1 MKKYFRSWKARIFF
15 ILFVFFA
22 VLCLLRFQLFPNDYS
37 TVVFTEKGE
46 LVGARLANDG
56 QWRFPPMDT
65 VPYKLKKTTLCF
77 EDRHFYHHPGVNPVS
92 IFRALRLNLS
102 AGRVVSGGST
112 ISMQVIRMS
121 RNHRKR
127 VFTEKIIEAFGALW
141 LELHYSKEEILSMY
155 VSNAP
160 YGGNT
165 VGVQTAS
172 WRYYQRAGKDLSWA
186 EAALLAVLPNA
197 PSMIH
202 VERNRESL
210 KRKRDALLRTMCEQ
224 GEFNEE
230 TLHLSMD
237 ESLPEQVFS
246 LQVMAPHLVD
256 RMNKERHGQVV
267 HVTLNASLQ
276 KNVEE
281 LASRYKHIYSQNGVQ
296 NLSVLVQ
303 EVSTGNVLCYCG
315 NAAYDH
321 KDDNQVDVIRAP
333 RSTGSILKP
342 FLYCAMIEDGQVT
355 PRMLVPDVPIQ
366 IAGYKPQNFNRTFDG
381 AVPAHEAL
389 TRSLNI
395 PAVLMLRKYG
405 IPLFQDY
412 LRRAGITTLSFSP
425 DHYGLT
431 LILGGAEATLWD
443 VSGVYASM
451 ARVLN
456 RYNRDFLYDE
466 GDIHAPRLCRQE
478 EKHKVVDRP
487 VLFHAGSVWHTMDAI
502 KELNR
507 PDVTDWRVFSSSRK
521 IGWKTGTSFGNRDAW
536 AVGATPEYVV
546 GVWVG
551 NADGEGRPDM
561 TGVGYAAPVM
571 FAVYNILPNTS
582 WFACPQKDFVPV
594 ELCHQSGFLR
604 GKDCPPGD
612 SVMLYA
618 PCANSEPCPYH
629 QIVHLS
635 KDEKYRVSAKCMSP
649 LDMVHKSWFILPP
662 AIESF
667 YCLRNTSYM
676 PLPPY
681 MPGCEDES
689 ASVMEFIYPKDSRVV
704 YIPKEMDGKR
714 GEVIFE
720 VAHRQAD
727 VTLYWHLDDT
737 YLGETKRFHQKGV
750 SASEGEHTITVVD
763 EAGNRMQKKFKAI
776 VTD

>member
-37 TVVFTEKGE
+37 TVVFTETGE

-65 VPYKLKKTTLCF
+65 VPYKLKKATLCF
-77 EDRHFYHHPGVNPVS
+77 EDKHFYRHPGVNPVS

-112 ISMQVIRMS
+112 ISMQGIRMS

-172 WRYYQRAGKDLSWA
+172 WRYYQRAGEELSWA

-202 VERNRESL
+202 VEKNREVL
-210 KRKRDALLRTMCEQ
+210 KRKRDNLLRAMCGA
-224 GEFNEE
+224 GEFDEE
-230 TLHLSMD
+230 MLRLSID
-237 ESLPEQVFS
+237 EPLPERVFP
-246 LQVMAPHLVD
+246 LQIMAPHLVD
-256 RMNKERHGQVV
+256 RLNRESHGKIVRV
-267 HVTLNASLQ
+267 SLDALLQ
-276 KNVEE
+276 RNVED
-281 LASRYKHIYSQNGVQ
+281 LISRFQSTYSQNGVQ
-296 NLSVLVQ
+296 NLSVLVM

-315 NAAYDH
+315 NSGYDN
-321 KDDNQVDVIRAP
+321 KDDNQVDVVTAP

-342 FLYCAMIEDGQVT
+342 FLYCAMVEDGRVT

-381 AVPAHEAL
+381 AVPANEAL
-389 TRSLNI
+389 ARSLNI

-405 IPLFQDY
+405 IPQFQNY
-412 LRRAGITTLSFSP
+412 LQRAGITTINFP
-425 DHYGLT
+425 PEHYGLS

-466 GDIHAPRLCRQE
+466 GDIHAPRLYQQE
-478 EKHKVVDRP
+478 ERHKVVDKP

-507 PDVTDWRVFSSSRK
+507 PDVTDWRIFSSSRK
-521 IGWKTGTSFGNRDAW
+521 VGWKTGTSFGNRDAW

-551 NADGEGRPDM
+551 NADGEGRPEL

-571 FAVYNILPNTS
+571 FAVYNILPNTT
-582 WFACPQKDFVPV
+582 WFACPSKDFSAMEICP
-594 ELCHQSGFLR
+594 QSGFLR
-604 GKDCPPGD
+604 GKDCPQGE

-618 PCANSEPCPYH
+618 PCAKSEPCPYH

-635 KDEKYRVSAKCMSP
+635 KDERYRVSEKCMSP
-649 LDMVHKSWFILPP
+649 LDMVHKPWFILPP
-662 AIESF
+662 TIESF
-667 YCLRNTSYM
+667 YRMHNTSYQ
-676 PLPPY
+676 PLPPFQA
-681 MPGCEDES
+681 GCEDES
-689 ASVMEFIYPKDSRVV
+689 TSMMDFIYPKDSRTL

-727 VTLYWHLDDT
+727 MTLYWHIDDT
-737 YLGETKRFHQKGV
+737 YLGETKRFHQKGI
-750 SASEGEHTITVVD
+750 STAAGEHTVTVVD
-763 EAGNRMQKKFKAI
+763 EEGNRLEKKFNVI
-776 VTD
+776 VTE

>member
-15 ILFVFFA
+15 ILFLCFVTF
-22 VLCLLRFQLFPNDYS
+22 CLLRFNLFPNDYS
-37 TVVFTEKGE
+37 TVVFAKNGE

-65 VPYKLKKTTLCF
+65 VPYKLKRATLCF
-77 EDRHFYHHPGVNPVS
+77 EDRHFYYHLGVNPVS
-92 IFRALRLNLS
+92 ILRALRQNIS
-102 AGRVVSGGST
+102 SGRVVSGGST
-112 ISMQVIRMS
+112 LSMQVIRMS
-121 RNHRKR
+121 RKQRKR
-127 VFTEKIIEAFGALW
+127 VISEKIIEAFGALW
-141 LELHYSKEEILSMY
+141 LELHYSKEEILSLY

-165 VGVQTAS
+165 VGVQTAA
-172 WRYYQRAGKDLSWA
+172 WRYYQRAGEELSWA

-202 VERNRESL
+202 VEKNRSL
-210 KRKRDALLRTMCEQ
+210 LKKKRDNLLRRMCKD
-224 GEFNEE
+224 GEFDEE
-230 TLHLSMD
+230 MLQLSID
-237 ESLPEQVFS
+237 EPLPERVFP
-246 LQVMAPHLVD
+246 LQMMAPHLVD
-256 RMNKERHGQVV
+256 RLNRERHGEIV
-267 HVTLNASLQ
+267 HVELNALLQ
-276 KNVEE
+276 RNVEE
-281 LASRYKHIYSQNGVQ
+281 LISRFRNTYSQNGVQ
-296 NLSVLVQ
+296 NISAIVMDVA
-303 EVSTGNVLCYCG
+303 TGNVLCYCG
-315 NAAYDH
+315 NSNYNNV
-321 KDDNQVDVIRAP
+321 DDNQVDVITAS

-342 FLYCAMIEDGQVT
+342 FLYCAMVEDGRVT

-366 IAGYKPQNFNRTFDG
+366 IAGYKPQNFDRSYDG
-381 AVPAHEAL
+381 AVPACEAL
-389 TRSLNI
+389 ARSLNI

-405 IPLFQDY
+405 VPQFQNY
-412 LRRAGITTLSFSP
+412 LQRAGITTINYP
-425 DHYGLT
+425 PEHYGLS

-466 GDIHAPRLCRQE
+466 GDIHAPRLYKQE
-478 EKHKVVDRP
+478 EKHKVVDKP

-507 PDVTDWRVFSSSRK
+507 PDVTDWRIFSSSRK
-521 IGWKTGTSFGNRDAW
+521 VGWKTGTSFGNRDAW

-551 NADGEGRPDM
+551 NADGEGRPEL

-571 FAVYNILPNTS
+571 FAIYNILPNTT
-582 WFACPQKDFVPV
+582 WFACPAKDFSPMEVCP
-594 ELCHQSGFLR
+594 QSGYLR
-604 GKDCPPGD
+604 GKDCPQGE
-612 SVMLYA
+612 SMMLYA
-618 PCANSEPCPYH
+618 SCAKSDPCPYH

-649 LDMVHKSWFILPP
+649 MDMLHKPWFILPP
-662 AIESF
+662 TIESF
-667 YCLRNTSYM
+667 YRLHNTSYQ
-676 PLPPY
+676 PLPPFQ
-681 MPGCEDES
+681 PGCEDES
-689 ASVMEFIYPKDSRVV
+689 TSMMEFIYPKDFRAL

-727 VTLYWHLDDT
+727 KTLYWHLDDT
-737 YLGETKRFHQKGV
+737 YLGETKRFHQKGI
-750 SASEGEHTITVVD
+750 STTEGEHTITVVD
-763 EAGNRMQKKFKAI
+763 EDGNRLEKRFKVI
-776 VTD
+776 VTE

>member
-65 VPYKLKKTTLCF
+65 VPYKLKKATLCF
-77 EDRHFYHHPGVNPVS
+77 EDKHFYRHPGVNPVS

-202 VERNRESL
+202 VERNRDML
-210 KRKRDALLRTMCEQ
+210 KRKRDALLRLMCER
-224 GEFNEE
+224 GEFDEE
-230 TLHLSMD
+230 TLSLSMD
-237 ESLPEQVFS
+237 EPLPEQVFS

-256 RMNKERHGQVV
+256 RMNREKRGQIV
-267 HVTLNASLQ
+267 HVTLNATLQ

-281 LASRYKHIYSQNGVQ
+281 IASRYKSIYSQNGVQ
-296 NLSVLVQ
+296 NLSAMVM

-315 NAAYDH
+315 NAAYDNN
-321 KDDNQVDVIRAP
+321 DDNQVDMILAS

-355 PRMLVPDVPIQ
+355 PHMLVPDVPIQ
-366 IAGYKPQNFNRTFDG
+366 IAGYKPQNFDRTFDG
-381 AVPAHEAL
+381 AVPANEAL
-389 TRSLNI
+389 VRSLNI

-405 IPLFQDY
+405 IPMFQDY
-412 LRRAGITTLSFSP
+412 LCRAGISTLKYSP

-443 VSGVYASM
+443 VAGVYASM
-451 ARVLN
+451 SRVLN

-466 GDIHAPRLCRQE
+466 GDIHAPRICRQDE
-478 EKHKVVDRP
+478 MHKVVDKP

-507 PDVTDWRVFSSSRK
+507 PNVTDWRIFSSSRK
-521 IGWKTGTSFGNRDAW
+521 VGWKTGTSFGNRDAW
-536 AVGATPEYVV
+536 AVGSTPEYVV

-551 NADGEGRPDM
+551 NADGEGRPDL
-561 TGVGYAAPVM
+561 TGVGYAAPLM
-571 FAVYNILPNTS
+571 FAIYNILPNTT
-582 WFACPQKDFVPV
+582 WFAAPQKDFVPM
-594 ELCHQSGFLR
+594 ELCRQSGFLR
-604 GKDCPPGD
+604 GKDCPQGD

-618 PCANSEPCPYH
+618 PCAKSEPCPYH
-629 QIVHLS
+629 QVIHLTS
-635 KDEKYRVSAKCMSP
+635 DEKYRVSAKCMSP
-649 LDMVHKSWFILPP
+649 LDMVHKPWFVLPP
-662 AIESF
+662 TIESF
-667 YCLRNTSYM
+667 YRMHNTSYL
-676 PLPPY
+676 PLPPFK
-681 MPGCEDES
+681 PGCEDES
-689 ASVMEFIYPKDSRVV
+689 SSVMEFIYPKESRTL

-727 VTLYWHLDDT
+727 VTLYWHLDNT
-737 YLGETKRFHQKGV
+737 YLGETKRFHQKGI
-750 SASEGEHTITVVD
+750 STTEGEHTITVVD
-763 EAGNRMQKKFKAI
+763 EAGNQMERNFKAI
-776 VTD
+776 VTE